1 MRNLGVVFDKNLNMR
16 AQVNTICRSAYF
28 HLRNISRVR
37 SVLSQEATEKLIHAL
52 VMSRVDCCNALLC
65 GVSHSLTNKLQRILN
80 TAARILTQTP
90 KSVSMTLVCRDLHW
104 LPVSARVD
112 YKILVLTY
120 KALHGLA
127 PQYLSCLLQWYQPG
141 RSLRSVHSGQLSVPR
156 TKLCTYGDRAFL
168 HAAPVLWNSLPPGTR
183 GAESL
188 AVFKTKLKTFLFCKS
203 F

>member
-1 MRNLGVVFDKNLNMR
+1 
-16 AQVNTICRSAYF
+16 
-28 HLRNISRVR
+28 
-37 SVLSQEATEKLIHAL
+37 
-52 VMSRVDCCNALLC
+52 
-65 GVSHSLTNKLQRILN
+65 
-80 TAARILTQTP
+80 
-90 KSVSMTLVCRDLHW
+90 MTLVCRDLHW

-141 RSLRSVHSGQLSVPR
+141 RALRSVHSGQLSVPR
-156 TKLCTYGDRAFL
+156 TKLCTYGDRAFF

-188 AVFKTKLKTFLFCKS
+188 AVFKKKLKTFFYSVNHFKETAFYRYFSGVNFYVCS
-203 F
+203 AFECFSQIHGAI